1 MKNFFAKVKAFF
13 VKKDGG
19 DRSLLTKQ
27 AIAIIACLVVIAIIL
42 PVYFIWIKPSENVKV
57 RPDVIYDGE
66 YFEEATSVLYLFPP
80 RTRNDIE
87 AVRVKTSAEEY
98 TIRSY
103 VSEGYSKYAYGT
115 SNLYFSNDDLSFIA
129 AGKGTGKT
137 ATLVGDKIKKTAL
150 QTYGIDLSAEKSIRA
165 EIEGRKYTFAL
176 GSSKS
181 LDAAV
186 RYYITVP
193 ENANSEEYAVYSV
206 NALSS
211 STQFRLVGNDK
222 YTLDQS
228 AVAAV
233 VVQTTV
239 VSATPVA
246 KGIST
251 GFRVTDSA
259 SESDLAKYGL
269 DPASSPAEITVE
281 LSEGGEYTF
290 YVGKELPSKAG
301 YYATV
306 KDRRNGDK
314 YIVYIIGT
322 SSSYYLKGCAAL
334 ISTLVTTPVGDGA
347 DTLGRF
353 ELHRKGAGG
362 NRAMIVNIGP
372 ADDASNISGTNTFRL
387 IYPKGYTLDETSYTK
402 SVTYNLAYIY
412 AKKVVDF
419 GERIHSEAVYSGY
432 GLDLDPER
440 LKNGTDNCYAKI
452 VFAADE
458 NAEDKDASV
467 LYFSEKMTGE
477 DGASFYY
484 VYSPE
489 FDAVYMLSA
498 DTFEFVE
505 WSLAKFSQG
514 TLYYNYINCTDYFE
528 IISKRAGISVRYT
541 MTGNENTYK
550 TVATEAGEGGKLLTK
565 IDENGKTV
573 DAIFN
578 LKYKTT
584 TVGLYT
590 IKDKYGDF
598 ENFRSLF
605 YVLITRRLALEGST
619 EGLDVSAEPFA
630 QINIAD
636 TPNDQPI
643 TYSRYDEKGRRVY
656 YTDENGNRRP
666 AQVRY
671 LGGNIVCTNVKTTLD
686 SGTVLDYAT
695 AYYDEEKGRFFLKEV
710 STIDGNLKPKYT
722 YNEENELVVSQYLPK
737 STTGEYTQTFYTYKF
752 YDIYNTVTDANGNEV
767 KQINETFKLSVP
779 SSRSVT
785 YRIETDGSRTVVSE
799 TAEEAST
806 GVLIRTQ
813 ILEKLFSDSQKLL
826 SGIEINRDAVN

>member
-13 VKKDGG
+13 VKKENG

-27 AIAIIACLVVIAIIL
+27 AIAIIACLVAIAIIL
-42 PVYFIWIKPSENVKV
+42 PVYFIWIKPSETVKV

-66 YFEEATSVLYLFPP
+66 YFEESTSVLYLFPL
-80 RTRNDIE
+80 RTRNDVE
-87 AVRVKTSAEEY
+87 ALHVKTASEEY

-103 VSEGYSKYAYGT
+103 VQEGYSKYQYAG
-115 SNLYFSNDDLSFIA
+115 SNLYFSNDDLKFIA
-129 AGKGTGKT
+129 AGEGEGKS
-137 ATLVGDKIKKTAL
+137 ATLVDDKIEQSAL
-150 QTYGIDLSAEKSIRA
+150 SSYGIDFSSSNVISISVDGKS
-165 EIEGRKYTFAL
+165 YTL
-176 GSSKS
+176 GVGSSKS
-181 LDAAV
+181 LDTGNRFYVAIA
-186 RYYITVP
+186 
-193 ENANSEEYAVYSV
+193 ENANDGKYAVYSV

-211 STQFRLVGNDK
+211 SNQFRLVGNDK

-228 AVAAV
+228 AVAAAI
-233 VVQTTV
+233 VQTTV
-239 VSATPVA
+239 VSATPVT
-246 KGIST
+246 KGLST
-251 GFRVTDSA
+251 GFRVTDTA

-269 DPASSPAEITVE
+269 DAASSPAEITVE
-281 LSEGGEYTF
+281 LSDGGEYTF

-306 KDRRNGDK
+306 KDRRNGDN
-314 YIVYIIGT
+314 YIVYIIG
-322 SSSYYLKGCAAL
+322 SSSAYYLGGSVSL
-334 ISTLVTTPVGDGA
+334 LSTLVTTPIGDGA
-347 DTLGRF
+347 DSLGRF
-353 ELHRKGAGG
+353 ELYRKGAGG
-362 NRAMIVNIGP
+362 ERALTVKVGL
-372 ADDASNISGTNTFRL
+372 ADESSNIAGTNTFRL
-387 IYPKGYTLDETSYTK
+387 IYPTGYTLAETNYTN

-412 AKKVVDF
+412 AKKVIDF
-419 GERIHSEAVYSGY
+419 GDRIHSEEVYSKY
-432 GLDLDPER
+432 GLDLDSDR
-440 LKNGTDNCYAKI
+440 LKDGTDNCYAKL

-458 NAEDKDASV
+458 EAEDDALSV
-467 LYFSEKMTGE
+467 IYFSEKMTGE
-477 DGASFYY
+477 DGSTFYY
-484 VYSPE
+484 VYSSE
-489 FDAVYMLSA
+489 FDVVYTVSA
-498 DTFEFVE
+498 DTFEFIE

-541 MTGNENTYK
+541 MTGNENNYK
-550 TVATEAGEGGKLLTK
+550 AVATEAGEGGKLLTK
-565 IDENGKTV
+565 VDEEGNIV

-619 EGLDVSAEPFA
+619 EGLDISDEPFA

-656 YTDENGNRRP
+656 YTDENGTRRP

-671 LGGNIVCTNVKTTLD
+671 LGGNIVCSNVKTTLE
-686 SGTVLDYAT
+686 SGRVLEYAT

-710 STIDGNLKPKYT
+710 STVDGNLKPKYT
-722 YNEENELVVSQYLPK
+722 YNDENELIVSQYLPAT
-737 STTGEYTQTFYTYKF
+737 TTGEYTQTFYTYKF
-752 YDIYNTVTDANGNEV
+752 YDIYNTVTGADGKEV

-779 SSRSVT
+779 SSHTVT
-785 YRIETDGSRTVVSE
+785 YRIEADGSRTVVSE

-813 ILEKLFSDSQKLL
+813 ILEKLFSDSGKLL
-826 SGIEINRDAVN
+826 SGVEINRDAVN